1 MPKRKYSRTGPK
13 SYKRRRTGR
22 RPRTDFSIAK
32 KALNVAKTT
41 RRMVNKTIENKQV
54 SALRPDIFVTNAG
67 YNAQVV
73 GDTIQPTMRQGVED
87 GSQTVGSSARIGNS
101 ITIMRT
107 QFRFCFDVAA
117 TSETYNKFR
126 LLIVESTEGNQQIAA
141 VDCLETPTQP
151 MTSLYTTKTNTNKRY
166 KIWYDKIFE
175 VNRNAHGS
183 KIIEF
188 VKHYGKTGRVV
199 DYSGTVETPTNY
211 NINILC
217 FSDSTVAPHPFMKYS
232 LRHTYKDA

>member
-13 SYKRRRTGR
+13 SYKRRRYGR
-22 RPRTDFSIAK
+22 KPRTDFSIAK

-54 SALRPDIFVTNAG
+54 SALRPTIFVTSAG
-67 YNAQVV
+67 YNAITV

-87 GSQTVGSSARIGNS
+87 GSQTVGSSSRIGNS
-101 ITIMRT
+101 ITLMRT
-107 QFRFCFDVAA
+107 GFKFMFDVAS

-126 LLIVESTEGNQQIAA
+126 LIIVESTEGNNAIGAA
-141 VDCLETPTQP
+141 DVLESPTQP

-166 KIWYDKIFE
+166 KIWLDKVFE

-183 KIIEF
+183 KPIEF

-199 DYSGTVETPTNY
+199 DYSGSPETPTNY
-211 NINILC
+211 NLNILC
-217 FSDSTVAPHPFMKYS
+217 FSDSTVAPHPSMEYC